1 MNTPL
6 LDTDP
11 MAAVPE
17 THGAF
22 TAGVPLPVNCK
33 VLPTHT
39 LPPPEMLGLGF
50 TVTVCCAVVAHCP
63 ADGVKVYVVVWVL
76 FTAGD
81 HVP

>member
-1 MNTPL
+1 MVAEHPFKFVYVNTLVPGESAVNKPL

-17 THGAF
+17 AQGVF

-39 LPPPEMLGLGF
+39 LLPPEMFGLGF
-50 TVTVCCAVVAHCP
+50 TVTVCCAVVAH
-63 ADGVKVYVVVWVL
+63 
-76 FTAGD
+76 
-81 HVP
+81 